1 MKKRFL
7 NVAGMLA
14 FGTALVLTSC
24 SSDDGLVVSGND
36 GATDYEIANAQT
48 LSVQVENTGDNMT
61 RAGRPLYSSEAKQ
74 DINTVK
80 VVIFDTGVTLDPG
93 QTLDAGVAA
102 KARAL
107 ASAMVGNDK
116 KVLAT
121 KTFENW
127 MTEHVSETYT
137 TNGHGR
143 MASWSLGESDW
154 ITPATM
160 GVGEDNFD
168 RKIFVAY
175 AVGYNEGEY
184 SSMSAFESIA
194 KSDEN
199 LSVPVKATADKSE
212 NVKEIFAGAT
222 FFNITKSASA
232 GTEAAN
238 GKVIYKFNSTLTLH
252 RQVAGVFGYLT
263 DIPVTGNDETDPDQN
278 KVAKTLRLVAS
289 YGNQTATFCA
299 FNSEFT
305 TTDNNVMYLVN
316 GDTKIATAD
325 AKFYGAAS
333 ENAYVVYSI
342 DLDSWF
348 PNGDANTDGV
358 LNAKD
363 YDANVGNWA
372 NPYTANGLVVKE
384 GTVFG
389 SSFVMPFFKTEGVA
403 TFQLQSI
410 DADGNI
416 LRWWNIRIDSDEV
429 GEANLAGVFGLT
441 NGVKDATPKFG
452 TSSSPQKLET
462 ADAYS
467 IVRNHLYTIGSK
479 DKDDENITDKP
490 QSLGQQN
497 IVLKVNDNWEMV
509 HQFVVD

>member
-1 MKKRFL
+1 
-7 NVAGMLA
+7 MLA

-80 VVIFDTGVTLDPG
+80 VIIFDTGVTLSDG
-93 QTLDAGVAA
+93 QTIDKDFVDQY
-102 KARAL
+102 L
-107 ASAMVGNDK
+107 ASALVGEK
-116 KVLAT
+116 EVLAV

-160 GVGEDNFD
+160 KKITGEAVTDEDFSK
-168 RKIFVAY
+168 KIFAAY
-175 AVGYNEGEY
+175 AVGYNDDEY
-184 SSMSAFESIA
+184 AGTSNTSMTGFNGVT
-194 KSDEN
+194 KSEDDG
-199 LSVPVKATADKSE
+199 VPTTFTLPVSATAATNSE
-212 NVKEIFAGAT
+212 VKEIFAGAT
-222 FFNITKSASA
+222 FFNITKSATA
-232 GTEAAN
+232 GTENTN

-263 DIPVTGNDETDPDQN
+263 DIPVTGNNETDPDQN

-289 YGNQTATFCA
+289 YGNQTATFSA

-316 GDTKIATAD
+316 GDTKIATAN
-325 AKFYGAAS
+325 ANFYGAVN
-333 ENAYVVYSI
+333 NAYTVYSI
-342 DLDSWF
+342 NLDSWF
-348 PNGDANTDGV
+348 PNGDVNKDGV
-358 LNAKD
+358 LNKKD
-363 YDANVGNWA
+363 FQNNKSNWT
-372 NPYTANGLVVKE
+372 NPLKDSGLTVE
-384 GTVFG
+384 DGTVFG

-403 TFQLQSI
+403 TFQLQSL
-410 DADGNI
+410 DASGNI
-416 LRWWNIRIDSDEV
+416 LRWWNIRIASDEV
-429 GEANLAGVFGLT
+429 DAANLAGVFGLT
-441 NGVKDATPKFG
+441 NGVKNSNKNNVE
-452 TSSSPQKLET
+452 ET

-479 DKDDENITDKP
+479 TDDDTTIGDKP

-509 HQFVVD
+509 HSFVVD